1 MNDFSV
7 MKRLM
12 LVTGFAL
19 LSGCVTPPRV
29 GPPASPATALLS
41 SFPTATRLNAANPE
55 ISSAVAQLMARAS
68 ASADGSFDILSL
80 SGGGAR
86 GAFGA
91 GVLVGSARGGKRPQ
105 FEIVTGV
112 SAGALIAP
120 FAFLGAEWDPQLT
133 AAFTD
138 AQSSTLMSPRGLAA
152 LFSPGVFSVGP
163 LRQRIDQFVTLEL
176 VEAVARQSRSGHIL
190 LVQTTDLDAQAAVL
204 WNMGEIAEVGG
215 EAARKL
221 FRDVL
226 LASSSVPGVFPPVM
240 LDVET
245 DGQKSQEMH
254 VDGGVV
260 SSFVLTPLIAALW
273 RDEPDPQIIP
283 GNLFIILNG
292 PLAAKL
298 TATPRNTVPIVS
310 RSFETSQLHQAR
322 ASLAIVT
329 EFARRRQLKFQ
340 FTFIPSEFDTVGSL
354 DMAQE
359 ELISLFDHAATKAE
373 TGDIWWSVDE
383 LAGNNGL
390 APWVDLEQAIM
401 PETKSE
407 DAQGDM
413 QVKERVK

>member
-1 MNDFSV
+1 MNGGGI
-7 MKRLM
+7 MRGLM
-12 LVTGFAL
+12 LVTAFAL
-19 LSGCVTPPRV
+19 LSGCVTPSRV
-29 GPPASPATALLS
+29 DPPPSPAAALLS
-41 SFPTATRLNAANPE
+41 GFPSATRLNAGDPE

-91 GVLVGSARGGKRPQ
+91 GSLVGLARAGKRPR

-112 SAGALIAP
+112 SAGALVAP

-138 AQSSTLMSPRGLAA
+138 AQSTTLMSPRGLGA
-152 LFSPGVFSVGP
+152 LFSPGIFSGKP
-163 LRQRIDQFVTLEL
+163 LRARVDQYVTMEL
-176 VEAVARQSRSGHIL
+176 VDAIARESRRGRIL

-215 EAARKL
+215 EAARAL

-240 LDVET
+240 FNVEIN
-245 DGQKSQEMH
+245 GQRSQEMH

-273 RDEPDPQIIP
+273 RDEPDMQIVP

-298 TATPRNTVPIVS
+298 KSTPRNTVPIVS
-310 RSFETSQLHQAR
+310 RSFETSQVHQAR

-329 EFARRRQLKFQ
+329 EFARRRDLKFL
-340 FTFIPSEFDTVGSL
+340 FTFIPSGFDASGSL
-354 DMAQE
+354 DLAQE
-359 ELISLFDHAATKAE
+359 ELTSLFNDAVTKAAKGE
-373 TGDIWWSVDE
+373 IWWSVDE
-383 LAGNNGL
+383 LIGSNGL
-390 APWVDLEQAIM
+390 APWIDFEQAII
-401 PETKSE
+401 PEKKS
-407 DAQGDM
+407 DKSRYDM
-413 QVKERVK
+413 QVKEMVR